1 VDRVE
6 IGSKSGGIYTHP
18 SSMEL
23 AIPSRRVESIH
34 FKGTDQPLLR
44 DGVET
49 FRASTVI
56 TEPYVMAD
64 KTDSAREFRQL
75 K

>member
-1 VDRVE
+1 M
-6 IGSKSGGIYTHP
+6 G
-18 SSMEL
+18 
-23 AIPSRRVESIH
+23 RVESIH

-49 FRASTVI
+49 FRASTVLVI

-64 KTDSAREFRQL
+64 EKFSTRSPTTEIL

>member
-1 VDRVE
+1 MNLMMHER
-6 IGSKSGGIYTHP
+6 GGKH
-18 SSMEL
+18 
-23 AIPSRRVESIH
+23 H

-49 FRASTVI
+49 LRASTVI

-64 KTDSAREFRQL
+64 KTSSAHKLRQL

>member
-1 VDRVE
+1 MNLV
-6 IGSKSGGIYTHP
+6 
-18 SSMEL
+18 ML
-23 AIPSRRVESIH
+23 SRLVESIH

-64 KTDSAREFRQL
+64 ETSSARELRQR

>member
-1 VDRVE
+1 ME

-18 SSMEL
+18 SINLVML
-23 AIPSRRVESIH
+23 SRQVERIH
-34 FKGTDQPLLR
+34 FKGIDQPLLR

-64 KTDSAREFRQL
+64 KKKKQVQHASSD

>member
-1 VDRVE
+1 MNLV
-6 IGSKSGGIYTHP
+6 
-18 SSMEL
+18 ML
-23 AIPSRRVESIH
+23 SRRVEIIH

-64 KTDSAREFRQL
+64 KTSSARGLRQL

>member
-1 VDRVE
+1 MNLV
-6 IGSKSGGIYTHP
+6 
-18 SSMEL
+18 M
-23 AIPSRRVESIH
+23 PSRQAENIH

-44 DGVET
+44 DGLET

-64 KTDSAREFRQL
+64 ETSSAHELRQM

>member
-1 VDRVE
+1 VE
-6 IGSKSGGIYTHP
+6 IGSKFGGIYTHP
-18 SSMEL
+18 SMNL
-23 AIPSRRVESIH
+23 VMLSRRVESIH

-44 DGVET
+44 DGLET

-64 KTDSAREFRQL
+64 KTGSAHELRQM